1 MEQAKPN
8 VYFLAL
14 LREHELRGLLGLG
27 KIADPATGEPKVNL
41 EMTSLTIGILEMLEE
56 KTRGSLV
63 EMETHELSRVLTSL
77 RLNYVDEAGKATSGD
92 GGTGDSEA
100 ASGNGGTGDSEAA
113 SGNGGAT
120 ADRSEAAAED
130 ADAGE
135 DSPNASGPAETGEE
149 DDRDKT

>member
-8 VYFLAL
+8 VYFMAL

-56 KTRGSLV
+56 KTRGNLV
-63 EMETHELSRVLTSL
+63 DMEAHELSRVLTTL

-100 ASGNGGTGDSEAA
+100 ASGNGG
-113 SGNGGAT
+113 AT
-120 ADRSEAAAED
+120 ADRSEAAPED
-130 ADAGE
+130 ADTGE
-135 DSPNASGPAETGEE
+135 DSPGAPGPAETGEE
-149 DDRDKT
+149 DARAKA